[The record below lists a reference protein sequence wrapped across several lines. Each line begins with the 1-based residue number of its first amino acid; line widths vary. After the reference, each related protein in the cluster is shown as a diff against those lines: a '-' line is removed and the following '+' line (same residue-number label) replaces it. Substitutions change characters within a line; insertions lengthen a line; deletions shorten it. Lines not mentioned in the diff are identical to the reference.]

1 MDNKIKYTAK
11 IILQSNVVHGHI
23 GFKEDLYK
31 SIKADFIVGDLE
43 DVKAKML
50 PFLLDLKD
58 NVEMVEGN
66 HKKENTVYLKG
77 MLEEAIK
84 SLKEGQLRFDCS
96 NSFCFGLSVSY
107 HISPYQFD
115 FTF

>member
-11 IILQSNVVHGHI
+11 IVLQSNFVHGHI

-31 SIKADFIVGDLE
+31 LIKADFIVGDLE
-43 DVKAKML
+43 EVRGKML
-50 PFLLDLKD
+50 PFLLDLRN

-66 HKKENTVYLKG
+66 HKEENTGYLKR
-77 MLEEAIK
+77 MLEAAIE
-84 SLKEGQLRFDCS
+84 SLKEGQLKFDS
-96 NSFCFGLSVSY
+96 SHSFCFGLSVSY
-107 HISPYQFD
+107 YISPYQFD